1 MIDPDELTVAEAATI
16 WQVNRVRAWR
26 IIKAYQAAHRYI
38 HPKLIVL
45 PRAEVERIAA
55 LERYRD
61 NRGRDRQKRAARSD

>member
-1 MIDPDELTVAEAATI
+1 MIDPDELTIAEAAVA

-26 IIKAYQAAHRYI
+26 IIKAYQAQHRFI

-55 LERYRD
+55 LERR
-61 NRGRDRQKRAARSD
+61 RGARGPNKQKRAD